1 MFVGLIVFDAH
12 AFDAFFCSICVT
24 RPWSPFSLLPSESS
38 ILRLLLAFSLP
49 ITSIEF
55 VFSLFDNSSSFCIVF
70 PFVNYSYDP
79 VYNARW
85 LPWSLK
91 LRLLLCSSFSCD
103 CASSLYAISYVSI
116 RSTWSSAAI
125 RSRPSRRLMP
135 GCCFL
140 KFWYYTSSLSF
151 LKKLWLIVSWSSSGD
166 FVAWPLALLNY
177 WLNVWCAISASLAGL
192 IS

>member
-1 MFVGLIVFDAH
+1 M
-12 AFDAFFCSICVT
+12 FDAFFCSICVT
-24 RPWSPFSLLPSESS
+24 RPWLPFSLLPSEPS
-38 ILRLLLAFSLP
+38 IIRLFLTFSLW
-49 ITSIEF
+49 ITSIVF

-91 LRLLLCSSFSCD
+91 LRLLLCSSCCCD
-103 CASSLYAISYVSI
+103 YDSSLYTISYVSI
-116 RSTWSSAAI
+116 RSAWSSAAI
-125 RSRPSRRLMP
+125 LPRPSRWLVS
-135 GCCFL
+135 GCRFL

-151 LKKLWLIVSWSSSGD
+151 LKTLWLIVSWSSSGD
-166 FVAWPLALLNY
+166 FVAWPLVLLTY
-177 WLNVWCAISASLAGL
+177 WFNVWCAISASLAGL